1 MDGLPGAVW
10 AAGGKVRVAFGFTL
24 TEEGRIAG
32 IDLIG
37 DPSVLEGLDI
47 EVSP

>member
-1 MDGLPGAVW
+1 VT
-10 AAGGKVRVAFGFTL
+10 FGYTL

-32 IDLIG
+32 IDLTG
-37 DPSVLEGLDI
+37 EPPVLESLDI